1 MEYAA
6 LFLNEV
12 LTKEELELQVIDD
25 DTDDGDESDFE
36 EDLVMIG

>member
-1 MEYAA
+1 MKDVV

-12 LTKEELELQVIDD
+12 STKEELELQDIDD
-25 DTDDGDESDFE
+25 DADDGDESDFE